1 VLECIVKN
9 EFSFVRIEHRSRK
22 HWDEL
27 RGLGHLRHYAL
38 DPAALEKDV
47 EEKFLCLAALCCLI
61 DYFWEHEATVF
72 VKGMLRIKFTG
83 AHGVLLLDPASV
95 RNLEL
100 LRSLR
105 TGDPKAGPVLPAPGV
120 RCSTTRSCA
129 ARHAQESLYGILK
142 AGCKTSSGARLL
154 RSSLIQPSNDL
165 STINT
170 RQECV
175 LELLGREDTLLDL
188 QRILPQLAECDRVL
202 KHFMQRSSDASKQS
216 QSSRAEASIAS
227 VLHLK
232 QLVQIA
238 PTLACALSSNGQTP
252 PENELL
258 RAVERIMR
266 AAPARV
272 PPPCPGK
279 AAV

>member
-1 VLECIVKN
+1 MPLRLPALIHSLRPPHADLWLQDSVLECIVKN

-120 RCSTTRSCA
+120 RAAPLAHARRATHRSRSMA
-129 ARHAQESLYGILK
+129 
-142 AGCKTSSGARLL
+142 SSRPGARL
-154 RSSLIQPSNDL
+154 RRARGSS
-165 STINT
+165 
-170 RQECV
+170 
-175 LELLGREDTLLDL
+175 
-188 QRILPQLAECDRVL
+188 
-202 KHFMQRSSDASKQS
+202 
-216 QSSRAEASIAS
+216 
-227 VLHLK
+227 
-232 QLVQIA
+232 
-238 PTLACALSSNGQTP
+238 
-252 PENELL
+252 
-258 RAVERIMR
+258 
-266 AAPARV
+266 V
-272 PPPCPGK
+272 PR
-279 AAV
+279 